1 MNTNDS
7 SGSRPFAA
15 NFQFSFA
22 HVKLFKHKFGVNF
35 KQTENYGGVEQKKVT
50 QVIVNEMAIQCYAVA
65 TSNGA
70 TSLPALQV
78 SHEYAI
84 VSSGCLRSAMIGLRL
99 RGRRKMSMEEEKEM
113 MKKKEK
119 QKKKKKK
126 KKEEKRRGRRGSR
139 QERRRRHRMAH
150 DRVSININISNVLG
164 VGFCYG

>member
-22 HVKLFKHKFGVNF
+22 HVKLFRQKFGVNF

-84 VSSGCLRSAMIGLRL
+84 VSSGCLRSAMIFVFCEDAGVSRGCLCFARMFAFRHDFCVL
-99 RGRRKMSMEEEKEM
+99 RGCLCFARMFAFRHDFCVL
-113 MKKKEK
+113 
-119 QKKKKKK
+119 
-126 KKEEKRRGRRGSR
+126 RG
-139 QERRRRHRMAH
+139 
-150 DRVSININISNVLG
+150 
-164 VGFCYG
+164 

>member
-22 HVKLFKHKFGVNF
+22 HVKLFRQKFGVNF
-35 KQTENYGGVEQKKVT
+35 KQTENYGGVDQKKVT

-99 RGRRKMSMEEEKEM
+99 RGRRKMSMEEEKE
-113 MKKKEK
+113 
-119 QKKKKKK
+119 
-126 KKEEKRRGRRGSR
+126 KEEKGKTEEEEEEEEEEREKKREKR
-139 QERRRRHRMAH
+139 QQAGEKEKTQ
-150 DRVSININISNVLG
+150 DDT
-164 VGFCYG
+164 

>member
-22 HVKLFKHKFGVNF
+22 HVKLFRQKFGVNF
-35 KQTENYGGVEQKKVT
+35 KQTENYGGVDQKKVT

-65 TSNGA
+65 TTNGA

-99 RGRRKMSMEEEKEM
+99 RGRRKMSMEEEKE
-113 MKKKEK
+113 KEK
-119 QKKKKKK
+119 RKKKKKK
-126 KKEEKRRGRRGSR
+126 KKEKRRWRRGSR
-139 QERRRRHRMAH
+139 QERRRRHR
-150 DRVSININISNVLG
+150 
-164 VGFCYG
+164 VGLALILIMY